1 MTRTRRELKRDIRRA
16 ERDVKKASVEDD
28 GPRFVVL
35 RRILDALREELA
47 GLDELRPVPEPAL
60 PPGTG
65 TFTMKKA
72 PRAVDDDD
80 DAARWRRLI
89 AMRQGTPM
97 SRTVYDP
104 EATAARAA
112 RIEQRKEHVTGLI
125 PRSAMRGR

>member
-16 ERDVKKASVEDD
+16 ERDVRKASVEDD

-47 GLDELRPVPEPAL
+47 GLDEPRPVPEPAL

-80 DAARWRRLI
+80 AERWRQLI

-97 SRTVYDP
+97 SRTIYAP
-104 EATAARAA
+104 EADAGRAA
-112 RIEQRKEHVTGLI
+112 RIEQGKEHVTGLI
-125 PRSAMRGR
+125 PRSAMRAR